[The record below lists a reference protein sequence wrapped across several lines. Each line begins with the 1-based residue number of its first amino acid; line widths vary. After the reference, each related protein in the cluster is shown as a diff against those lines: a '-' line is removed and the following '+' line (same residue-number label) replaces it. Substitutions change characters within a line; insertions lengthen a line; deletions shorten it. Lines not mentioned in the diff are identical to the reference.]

1 MKQHGHFITLT
12 EVTRMEKQNS
22 SASSFAQE
30 LAGIATTIIVVLLS
44 VAPSHALKE
53 KEAANI
59 DDTVTAVVKDFE
71 SKIPQARDLM
81 KGAKGVLV
89 MPALYK
95 GGFIGAAQYGEGA
108 LRAGGKTRDYYNFAA
123 LSFGLQA
130 GAEKTSLIMLFNSD
144 DALRKFRRNPGFEV
158 GLDANVTMITV
169 GEGGSF
175 DSTKAGE
182 PIIAFVFGQRGL
194 MAGVSLKGA
203 KFTRLELE

>member
-1 MKQHGHFITLT
+1 
-12 EVTRMEKQNS
+12 MENKQNS
-22 SASSFAQE
+22 SASIVAQR
-30 LAGIATTIIVVLLS
+30 LVSITTMIIIVLLA
-44 VAPSHALKE
+44 VAPSHAIK
-53 KEAANI
+53 KNEAANI
-59 DDTVTAVVKDFE
+59 DDKMTAVVKDFE
-71 SKIPQARDLM
+71 SKVPQAQDLM

-108 LRAGGKTRDYYNFAA
+108 LRAGGVTADYYNFAA

-130 GAEKTSLIMLFNSD
+130 GAEKTSLIMLFNSA
-144 DALRKFRRNPGFEV
+144 DALAKFRRNPGFEV

-203 KFTRLELE
+203 KFTRLEME

>member
-1 MKQHGHFITLT
+1 METKQHSSVSSLGQGLLT
-12 EVTRMEKQNS
+12 
-22 SASSFAQE
+22 
-30 LAGIATTIIVVLLS
+30 IATMIIFAWFA
-44 VAPSHALKE
+44 VASAHALK
-53 KEAANI
+53 KSEAATI
-59 DDTVTAVVKDFE
+59 DDKVTAVVKEFE
-71 SKIPQARDLM
+71 SKVPQAQDLI

-108 LRAGGKTRDYYNFAA
+108 LRAGGVTADYYNFAA

-130 GAEKTSLIMLFNSD
+130 GAEKTSLIMLFNSS
-144 DALRKFRRNPGFEV
+144 DALAKFRKNPGFEV
-158 GLDANVTMITV
+158 GMDANVTMITV
-169 GEGGSF
+169 GEAGSF

>member
-1 MKQHGHFITLT
+1 MGNKQ
-12 EVTRMEKQNS
+12 KS
-22 SASSFAQE
+22 SASSLAQE
-30 LAGIATTIIVVLLS
+30 LVGIATTIIVVLLF

-53 KEAANI
+53 NEAANI
-59 DDTVTAVVKDFE
+59 DNKVTEVVKDFA
-71 SKIPQARDLM
+71 SKVPQAQDLM

-108 LRAGGKTRDYYNFAA
+108 LQAGGVTADYYNFAA

-130 GAEKTSLIMLFNSD
+130 GAEKTSLIMLFNSA
-144 DALRKFRRNPGFEV
+144 DALAKFRKNPGFEI
-158 GLDANVTMITV
+158 GLDANVTLITV

-175 DSTKAGE
+175 DTTKAGE

-203 KFTRLELE
+203 KFTRLEIE